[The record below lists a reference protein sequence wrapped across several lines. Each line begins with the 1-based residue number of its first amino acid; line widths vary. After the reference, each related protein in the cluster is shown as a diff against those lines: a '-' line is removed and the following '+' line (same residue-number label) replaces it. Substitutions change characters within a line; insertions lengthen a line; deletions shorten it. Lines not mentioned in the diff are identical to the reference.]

1 MIKVNVEINN
11 RSWRK
16 EIKNPKKYFSEK
28 LKKINLQVS
37 KLVKQQRWRLFKM
50 KKKMKNN
57 KIIFNILLT
66 DSLNMKR
73 LNKKFLRKCK
83 STDVLS
89 FPNYYTGKLYI
100 WSRKFAPENWYELI
114 DLMTGKSQG
123 IFLGDIAID
132 YEIINL
138 RCKGNNFLL
147 EFDKVWIHGL
157 LHLLG
162 FDHKRNKDYFKM
174 NRLEKRFLNL
184 VC

>member
-1 MIKVNVEINN
+1 MIKVNVKINN

-28 LKKINLQVS
+28 LKKINLQIS
-37 KLVKQQRWRLFKM
+37 KLVKQQNRYFFKTTKT
-50 KKKMKNN
+50 KKN
-57 KIIFNILLT
+57 KITFNILLT

-89 FPNYYTGKLYI
+89 FPNYYTGKLYL
-100 WSRKFAPENWYELI
+100 WSRKFAPENLYDQI
-114 DLMTGKSQG
+114 DLMTNKSEG
-123 IFLGDIAID
+123 IFLGDVAID
-132 YEIINL
+132 YEMINS
-138 RCKGNNFLL
+138 RSKGNNFHL

>member
-37 KLVKQQRWRLFKM
+37 KLAKQQHRYFFKDNT
-50 KKKMKNN
+50 KRGKNN
-57 KIIFNILLT
+57 ITFNILLT

-89 FPNYYTGKLYI
+89 FPNYHTGKLNI
-100 WSRKFAPENWYELI
+100 WSRKFSEENLYEQI
-114 DLMTGKSQG
+114 DLMTNKSKR

-132 YEIINL
+132 YEMINS
-138 RCKGNNFLL
+138 RSKGNNFHL
-147 EFDKVWIHGL
+147 EFDKAWIHGL

-162 FDHKRNKDYFKM
+162 FDHKKDKDFFEM
-174 NRLEKRFLNL
+174 ERLEKRFLNL